1 LYYDGYFPTMS
12 YLVVGPSSSGK
23 STYIKKLIE
32 KKKINPINLIFGIQF
47 KTKFFDKVIFWKKK
61 VKIKKNSI
69 VHLNI
74 IDHIFFYNKEIC
86 FYDLFKKHKIF
97 NKLLKDINLFDE
109 ILILYTPIDEL
120 ILRVKNRS
128 HVEIGDNL
136 KYNRKYFVKLYTK
149 INFYYVYNNLF
160 NILDTR
166 SIKYKILFS
175 SQGKFKFD
183 KKNKA
188 INSLN
193 NYYKYKNNIS
203 NTNSKKV
210 R

>member
-1 LYYDGYFPTMS
+1 M
-12 YLVVGPSSSGK
+12 GPSSSGK
-23 STYIKKLIE
+23 TSYNIKLIK
-32 KKKINPINLIFGIQF
+32 KKKINPINLIFGFQF
-47 KTKFFDKVIFWKKK
+47 KTKFFDKVKFWKKK

-74 IDHIFFYNKEIC
+74 IDQTFFNNKEIR
-86 FYDLFKKHKIF
+86 FYDLLNKHKIF

-109 ILILYTPIDEL
+109 VLILYTPIDEL

-128 HVEIGDNL
+128 HVEVGDNL
-136 KYNRKYFVKLYTK
+136 KYNRKYFLKLYTK
-149 INFYYVYNNLF
+149 INFYYVYNDLF

-183 KKNKA
+183 KKNKV

-193 NYYKYKNNIS
+193 NYYKYKNNIN

-210 R
+210 K

>member
-1 LYYDGYFPTMS
+1 M
-12 YLVVGPSSSGK
+12 
-23 STYIKKLIE
+23 
-32 KKKINPINLIFGIQF
+32 
-47 KTKFFDKVIFWKKK
+47 
-61 VKIKKNSI
+61 
-69 VHLNI
+69 
-74 IDHIFFYNKEIC
+74 
-86 FYDLFKKHKIF
+86 
-97 NKLLKDINLFDE
+97 FDE

-183 KKNKA
+183 KKNKV

>member
-1 LYYDGYFPTMS
+1 MS

-23 STYIKKLIE
+23 STYIIKLIE
-32 KKKINPINLIFGIQF
+32 KKKINPINLIFGFQF
-47 KTKFFDKVIFWKKK
+47 KTKFFDKVKFWKKK

-74 IDHIFFYNKEIC
+74 IDQTFFNNKEIR
-86 FYDLFKKHKIF
+86 FYDLLNKHKIF

-109 ILILYTPIDEL
+109 VLILYTPIDEL

-128 HVEIGDNL
+128 HVEVGDNL
-136 KYNRKYFVKLYTK
+136 KYNRKYFLKLYTK

-175 SQGKFKFD
+175 SQGKFKFY
-183 KKNKA
+183 KKNKV

>member
-1 LYYDGYFPTMS
+1 MS

-23 STYIKKLIE
+23 STYIIKLIE
-32 KKKINPINLIFGIQF
+32 KKKINPINLIFGFQF
-47 KTKFFDKVIFWKKK
+47 KTKFFDKVKFWKKK

-74 IDHIFFYNKEIC
+74 IDQTFFNNKEIR
-86 FYDLFKKHKIF
+86 FYDLLNKHKIF

-109 ILILYTPIDEL
+109 VLILYTPIDEL
-120 ILRVKNRS
+120 ILRLKNRS
-128 HVEIGDNL
+128 HVEVGDNL
-136 KYNRKYFVKLYTK
+136 KYNRKYFLKLYTK
-149 INFYYVYNNLF
+149 INFYYVYNDLF

-175 SQGKFKFD
+175 SQGKFKFY
-183 KKNKA
+183 KKNKV

-193 NYYKYKNNIS
+193 NYYKYKNNIN

-210 R
+210 K

>member
-1 LYYDGYFPTMS
+1 MS

-23 STYIKKLIE
+23 STYIIKLIE
-32 KKKINPINLIFGIQF
+32 KKKINPINLIFGFQF
-47 KTKFFDKVIFWKKK
+47 KTKFFDKVKFWKKK

-74 IDHIFFYNKEIC
+74 IDQTFFNNKEIR
-86 FYDLFKKHKIF
+86 FYDLLNKNKIF

-109 ILILYTPIDEL
+109 VLILYTPIDEL

-128 HVEIGDNL
+128 HVEVGDNL
-136 KYNRKYFVKLYTK
+136 KYNRKYFLKLYTK

-175 SQGKFKFD
+175 SQGKFKFY
-183 KKNKA
+183 KKNKV

-193 NYYKYKNNIS
+193 NYYKYKNNIN

-210 R
+210 K